1 MSERSVES
9 AKGTSGAVPE
19 KPRSFWTRDRDAL
32 RAPDLTVPQE
42 MPGSWA
48 RRITDERNLW
58 LTAIQHQLQ
67 GDLGEAALRYLE
79 DARQEVLRDQR
90 ARSALSLAMAG
101 FVLREAGEEP
111 LATVC
116 YRGAARQF
124 RRHADQAVESSPRD
138 ALWSLERAATF
149 YALGQQR
156 EEIEEVRAKFMV
168 LNAALHP
175 DQADRVPEVFLRPTV
190 EVREPPRAGGPTPSK
205 GVRISREYVAQLQ
218 KLLERL

>member
-1 MSERSVES
+1 MILSRVQE
-9 AKGTSGAVPE
+9 
-19 KPRSFWTRDRDAL
+19 AL
-32 RAPDLTVPQE
+32 RARDGTVPQE

-101 FVLREAGEEP
+101 VVLRE
-111 LATVC
+111 
-116 YRGAARQF
+116 
-124 RRHADQAVESSPRD
+124 

-175 DQADRVPEVFLRPTV
+175 DQADRVPDVFLRPIV
-190 EVREPPRAGGPTPSK
+190 EVRGPPRAGRPPPST